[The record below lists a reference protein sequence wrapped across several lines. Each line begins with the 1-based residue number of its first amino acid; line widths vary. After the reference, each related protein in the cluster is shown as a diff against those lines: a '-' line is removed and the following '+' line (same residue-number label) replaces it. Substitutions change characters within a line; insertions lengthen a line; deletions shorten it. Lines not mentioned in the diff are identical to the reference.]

1 MDYNQEQFFR
11 TQFDV
16 PKMPFYMSYP
26 MQNLYLTEMEYE
38 KDMDRMKELYP
49 KDVGRILEYVEDE
62 CDKMEYEGSL
72 MFDEYPDR
80 IMLEMVTDRIYQRVA
95 DGGADVEAEQYWGG
109 MQPPKSRLNALRI
122 LAACLGHVRASAA
135 SAAPAWRSSAQ
146 SDRCDFEQRNVSQ
159 EMQAQEMQALVVGRQ
174 LLRKSKVSEET
185 IADSGKNAYN
195 IAIAPAVAI
204 FLYHGKRVPGCK
216 MLRGLRCGR
225 TDF

>member
-109 MQPPKSRLNALRI
+109 MQPPS
-122 LAACLGHVRASAA
+122 AAGQSTSVGPPSAA